1 VVTEQVAAQ
10 AVTLNGLAGRLATGG
25 ELIAMAGDA
34 AADTAAA
41 GALHSATSAW
51 IQALSQYA
59 DATHSLASAVA
70 LAAECYAAT
79 DAGVVPGG

>member
-1 VVTEQVAAQ
+1 MTEQVAAQ
-10 AVTLNGLAGRLATGG
+10 AATLGDVGSRFASGG
-25 ELIAMAGDA
+25 ELIAIGEA

-41 GALHSATSAW
+41 GALSSATTAW
-51 IQALSQYA
+51 INALSQYA
-59 DATHSLASAVA
+59 DATQRLATAVA